1 MNKIYKLKL
10 TADDVRVL
18 INALQC
24 VENSEAVMLQLEVFI
39 ADIEF
44 NETVNECEIDSD
56 VLMYDGSDD
65 EGCSL

>member
-24 VENSEAVMLQLEVFI
+24 VEDSEAVMLQLEVFI

-44 NETVNECEIDSD
+44 NETVNECDLGCVDSD
-56 VLMYDGSDD
+56 DD
-65 EGCSL
+65 EFLCYD